1 MRLFICFGIFPA
13 FVACMDNCL
22 TCIKGDMSVCL
33 SYSTSASW
41 NLRIEHIQL
50 SPSFLSMSL
59 SFSLLHLLI
68 HPLGRTLG
76 VRNGSRPSLGI
87 KALLV
92 SWLTL
97 WWTHTHTHTLT
108 QMYTLTLLAGFTT
121 PCILLGL
128 VLAGKLKDSLK
139 DHLMD
144 EAQRTCA
151 GTRTDTS
158 TPLFLV
164 LSKACFVFSPADEGR
179 WAARLKYFTVLD
191 DRCKGWQGFI
201 YLHIFQTALLLCPCT
216 WLQPVV
222 NTCYEGTEKERRET
236 TSDAW
241 VYTDT
246 RHKDSNV
253 NRYECIFFSLKHYHC
268 SNEDHVE
275 MLVTEEQGGSGLN
288 KKRCILEIT
297 QDNNFFL
304 FFFKLFLLEFW
315 WE

>member
-1 MRLFICFGIFPA
+1 MP
-13 FVACMDNCL
+13 V
-22 TCIKGDMSVCL
+22 
-33 SYSTSASW
+33 
-41 NLRIEHIQL
+41 
-50 SPSFLSMSL
+50 
-59 SFSLLHLLI
+59 LLHKCFMK
-68 HPLGRTLG
+68 
-76 VRNGSRPSLGI
+76 PSN
-87 KALLV
+87 
-92 SWLTL
+92 
-97 WWTHTHTHTLT
+97 WTHSALSVLSVHVPVFLTTPFTYPSSWQDFGGKKWQQTKPRNKSSVSILADIVVDTHAHTHTLT

-297 QDNNFFL
+297 QDNNFVFL
-304 FFFKLFLLEFW
+304 QIIFYWNSDGSSNFTPMFLQQCLLW
-315 WE
+315 LDDC